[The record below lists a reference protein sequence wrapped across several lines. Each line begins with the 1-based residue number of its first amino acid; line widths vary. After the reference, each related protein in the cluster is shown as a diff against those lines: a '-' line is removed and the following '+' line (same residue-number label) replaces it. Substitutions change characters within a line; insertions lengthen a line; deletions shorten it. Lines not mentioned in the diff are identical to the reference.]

1 MVGYRHRA
9 AIDHHIYRFGISMTP
24 PYLDRMIPRMTE
36 SVMELVELWSL
47 CSERML
53 ADPKGER
60 AFSAIDDI
68 RLFTI
73 DIIASIT
80 FGTSFG
86 STKAAIDLLNSDH
99 QAGTSTRPPTPDLAC
114 ALQDFLD
121 TMGETLFFPFMSLL
135 PWWTRTFNKKF
146 RRARNILHAVLGEKL
161 DAAKIMYG
169 ISDEQHSGVGS
180 SKADNVLEMIVE
192 KEKEETLKGNNP
204 LSRNELIDELIT
216 YALGASESAY

>member
-1 MVGYRHRA
+1 
-9 AIDHHIYRFGISMTP
+9 MTP

-36 SVMELVELWSL
+36 TVMELVELWSL
-47 CSERML
+47 CSERMH

-73 DIIASIT
+73 DVIASIT

-99 QAGTSTRPPTPDLAC
+99 QARTSTRPPTPELAC
-114 ALQDFLD
+114 AMQDFID
-121 TMGETLFFPFMSLL
+121 TMRGTMFFPILSLL

-146 RRARNILHAVLGEKL
+146 RRARNILHAFLGEKL
-161 DAAKIMYG
+161 DAAKITYG
-169 ISDEQHSGVGS
+169 ISDKLSHVGS
-180 SKADNVLEMIVE
+180 RKADNVLEMIVE
-192 KEKEETLKGNNP
+192 KEKEDSLKGGDT
-204 LSRNELIDELIT
+204 LSRNELIDELAT
-216 YALGASESAY
+216 YALGGSESA

>member
-1 MVGYRHRA
+1 MVSYRHRA
-9 AIDHHIYRFGISMTP
+9 AINHRIYRFGISMTS

-36 SVMELVELWSL
+36 TVMELVELWSL

-53 ADPKGER
+53 ADPEEER
-60 AFSAIDDI
+60 AFSAMDDL

-99 QAGTSTRPPTPDLAC
+99 QAGTSTRPPTPELAC
-114 ALQDFLD
+114 VLQDFLD
-121 TMGETLFFPFMSLL
+121 TGGETMFFPFLSLL

-146 RRARNILHAVLGEKL
+146 RRARNILHAFLGEKL
-161 DAAKIMYG
+161 DAAKITYG
-169 ISDEQHSGVGS
+169 ISDKLSQVGS
-180 SKADNVLEMIVE
+180 RKADNVLEMIVE
-192 KEKEETLKGNNP
+192 KEKEETLKGNDP
-204 LSRNELIDELIT
+204 LSRNELIDELAT
-216 YALGASESAY
+216 YALAGSGSAY

>member
-1 MVGYRHRA
+1 
-9 AIDHHIYRFGISMTP
+9 MTP

-36 SVMELVELWSL
+36 NIMELVELWSL

-53 ADPKGER
+53 ADPKGQR
-60 AFSAIDDI
+60 AFSAMDDL
-68 RLFTI
+68 RLVTI

-99 QAGTSTRPPTPDLAC
+99 QAGTSTRPPTPELAC

-121 TMGETLFFPFMSLL
+121 TIGDSVFFPFPSLL

-146 RRARNILHAVLGEKL
+146 RRARKILHTFLGDKL
-161 DAAKIMYG
+161 DAAKITYG
-169 ISDEQHSGVGS
+169 INDEQHSGVGS
-180 SKADNVLEMIVE
+180 RKADNVLEMIVE
-192 KEKEETLKGNNP
+192 KEKEDTLKGGGTLN
-204 LSRNELIDELIT
+204 RNEVIDDLAV
-216 YALGASESAY
+216 YALGGSESEYQRTLYSIPS